1 MTPGNQPTFKAR
13 SLSKRVKGRIL
24 TIRTIH
30 FLSKTAARKRMIAA
44 LYSLP
49 TTIESNRMCICNQVK
64 RAEVRMRGRRGRHAI
79 HSIARCDGGRAHC
92 IHVTRAR
99 SARPPAH
106 PLYYWHLANALSAYF
121 MNTALR
127 LIALHC
133 LHFTPILEGLAI
145 GLATI

>member
-1 MTPGNQPTFKAR
+1 
-13 SLSKRVKGRIL
+13 
-24 TIRTIH
+24 
-30 FLSKTAARKRMIAA
+30 MIAA

-64 RAEVRMRGRRGRHAI
+64 RAEVRMRGRGRHAI

-99 SARPPAH
+99 SALPPAH

-133 LHFTPILEGLAI
+133 LHFTPILEGLGDRFGHHLSVDCAHSLRI
-145 GLATI
+145 NERNQFTNTKFTGPNTQTAKHTSR